1 MNDKNDS
8 DEFNRYLLS
17 LLWPFTYN
25 LNLPKKSNNS
35 IYRVNI
41 LLEFGVSH
49 FIIIY
54 IQYIKGLKIELFYVK
69 RTKSTKSFHIS
80 Q

>member
-1 MNDKNDS
+1 MNDKNTS
-8 DEFNRYLLS
+8 DELNHYLLS
-17 LLWPFTYN
+17 PLWSFTYN
-25 LNLPKKSNNS
+25 WNLP
-35 IYRVNI
+35 RLNI

-69 RTKSTKSFHIS
+69 RTKSTKCFHIPQS
-80 Q
+80 NYIQ